1 MESPFDTFSTHS
13 PDETQALGQTLGATL
28 KPGTVVAF
36 RGDLGS
42 GKTCMIQGICQAFQV
57 HDYVTSPTFI
67 LINEYA
73 GKRAERPVP
82 IYHFDLYRLNG
93 EEDLEALGA
102 EEYFYG
108 DGVCLVEWAER
119 AGELLPRDRADVA
132 LEYGGDELRK
142 ITVELVGRG

>member
-1 MESPFDTFSTHS
+1 MESPFGTFSTHS

-28 KPGTVVAF
+28 KPGAVVAF

-67 LINEYA
+67 LINEY
-73 GKRAERPVP
+73 GGNRAERPIP

-119 AGELLPRDRADVA
+119 AGELLPRDRVDVA

>member
-1 MESPFDTFSTHS
+1 MESPFGTFSTHS
-13 PDETQALGQTLGATL
+13 PDETQALGQALGATL
-28 KPGTVVAF
+28 KPGAVVAF

-67 LINEYA
+67 LINEYG
-73 GKRAERPVP
+73 GKRAERPLR

-119 AGELLPRDRADVA
+119 AGELLPRDRVDVA